1 MALFTALESYED
13 TQNDI
18 QETVGIDVE
27 GSEEPLNDLMDE
39 AAEIAADV
47 EVESHAQA
55 LDEDNIQKAEAAVE
69 GLESLAASL
78 EAYLERGGMTAGEA
92 VMLNHALAAN
102 AALMGVRFKEH
113 MMPSME
119 SYTDSAKEN
128 TQAALEGIG
137 DTIKA
142 GANKV
147 WEMIKNAIKWLG
159 EQIGKIGNL
168 FGSQDKAAE
177 QIVATVEVKIKVDGD
192 KEVEVSAA
200 DAAAVEGI
208 TEDLKA
214 AAEAE
219 KALEAVSSQ
228 ATAAEEGADLE
239 SRIKEAVAK
248 MEARKAEYEKK
259 ASGEGKV
266 KIRLS
271 KLLASLKEFVKF
283 KGVRAKIAELGKVLQ
298 SIFNKLMSKVK
309 STPAAEAVG
318 GLPVPVYNQEEAKK
332 RSFLSKLV
340 SSIMSAFRSLMSFVS
355 GACAR
360 FLGVFKRNKDIIK
373 GAVLDKNGKK
383 VGDTTAAVV
392 PN

>member
-27 GSEEPLNDLMDE
+27 GSEAPLNDLMDE

-69 GLESLAASL
+69 GLEALAASL

-119 SYTDSAKEN
+119 SYNDSAKEN

-159 EQIGKIGNL
+159 EQIGKLGNL

-192 KEVEVSAA
+192 MEVEVSAA
-200 DAAAVEGI
+200 DVAIVEGI

-239 SRIKEAVAK
+239 SRIKEALAK

-309 STPAAEAVG
+309 STPAAEAEG

-332 RSFLSKLV
+332 RNFLSKLV
-340 SSIMSAFRSLMSFVS
+340 SSIMSTFRSLMSFVS

-383 VGDTTAAVV
+383 VGDTTASVV